1 MAKKIPV
8 LSLCV
13 AFALGEALAAQA
25 AEGPH
30 AKGGFYLAPMAGAIF
45 FLDEP
50 NIDDHAVVGGRIG
63 YFVTE
68 QISLEAD
75 FDYSYS
81 QFNGPPPAEA
91 YDGLNVNHYFGLLNG
106 LYHFGPV
113 MGENLFPYVMA
124 GLGGGHMRTSLF
136 NKTGFAG
143 QYGGGFLYKL
153 TDLFSV
159 RGEVRHLLLTDPSE
173 SNIVVGLGAVLNFG
187 GKEKPLP
194 PPPPVAAPKDS
205 DNDGVTDDRDECPGT
220 PPGVIVDESGCPKDS
235 DGDGVWDGID
245 QCPGT
250 PKGVAVDDKGCP
262 KDSDGDG
269 VTDDKDECPDTKP
282 GRKVDEK
289 GCTFMQRGGVLEG
302 VYFDLNKAVIK
313 PESYPILDEAAGTL
327 LDYPKMVVEIG
338 GHTDST
344 GSAALNARLSLQRA
358 EAVKKYLVSKGVP
371 EARMKVQG
379 YGPSKPVADNATPEG
394 RAKNRRIEFKVLSY

>member
-1 MAKKIPV
+1 MAMARKIPV
-8 LSLCV
+8 FSLCV
-13 AFALGEALAAQA
+13 ALALGWAFAAQA

-50 NIDDHAVVGGRIG
+50 NIDDHAVVGGRVG
-63 YFVTE
+63 YFLTE
-68 QISLEAD
+68 RISLEAD

-113 MGENLFPYVMA
+113 MGENLFPYLMA

-136 NKTGFAG
+136 NETGFAG
-143 QYGGGFLYKL
+143 QYGGGLLYKL
-153 TDLFSV
+153 TDLLSL
-159 RGEVRHLLLTDPSE
+159 RGEVRHLLMTDPSE
-173 SNIVVGLGAVLNFG
+173 SNVIVGLGAVLNFG

-194 PPPPVAAPKDS
+194 PPPPVAA
-205 DNDGVTDDRDECPGT
+205 
-220 PPGVIVDESGCPKDS
+220 
-235 DGDGVWDGID
+235 
-245 QCPGT
+245 
-250 PKGVAVDDKGCP
+250 P

-302 VYFDLNKAVIK
+302 VYFDVNKAVIK
-313 PESYPILDEAAGTL
+313 PESYSILDEAAQTL
-327 LDYPKMVVEIG
+327 KDYPNMVVEIG

-358 EAVKKYLVSKGVP
+358 QAVKRYLVSKGVP
-371 EARMKVQG
+371 EAQLKVQG
-379 YGPSKPVADNATPEG
+379 YGPSKPIADNATPEG
-394 RAKNRRIEFKVLSY
+394 RAKNRRIEFKVVSH